1 MEFRGDQQDLWKFA
15 GGGSVVL
22 FEAVCLRLNFLSYPI
37 MACLKAFS
45 QSELM
50 ALHFVVSSKL
60 WATKASWDLVGK
72 CWVDSAD
79 DDDKCWGDSIFVVIL
94 IVDNNFGGPYL
105 IFLASS
111 EKKQKKYF

>member
-1 MEFRGDQQDLWKFA
+1 MNQIEIINYRKITKTTALVKIIQFTKYNYF
-15 GGGSVVL
+15 
-22 FEAVCLRLNFLSYPI
+22 SYPI

-105 IFLASS
+105 KFLTSS
-111 EKKQKKYF
+111 EKKQKKCF

>member
-1 MEFRGDQQDLWKFA
+1 
-15 GGGSVVL
+15 
-22 FEAVCLRLNFLSYPI
+22 

-105 IFLASS
+105 KFLTSS
-111 EKKQKKYF
+111 EKKQKKMFLIYL